1 MSDSTNICLS
11 CGICCDGTLVG
22 FVKLESEELSA
33 VRKVM
38 DIEEEKGDGFFL
50 QPCKK
55 FCNACTIYE
64 DRPKQCASFECGLL
78 KSVDQNELS
87 FDSAV
92 DIVKGVKQIKGSIE
106 KRLEGLHYTLKSPS
120 FYFRMV
126 ELKREIQLSKANFTF
141 TKEHALL
148 EGEVEELGS
157 VLLEKFGLS
166 NF

>member
-1 MSDSTNICLS
+1 MSDPTNICLS

-22 FVKLESEELSA
+22 FVKLEAGELNA

-38 DIEEEKGDGFFL
+38 DIEEENGDGFFL

-78 KSVDQNELS
+78 KSVDQKELS

-92 DIVKGVKQIKGSIE
+92 GTVQEAKQLKLAIE
-106 KRLEGLHYTLKSPS
+106 KQFAALDYTLKSPS
-120 FYFRMV
+120 FYFQMV
-126 ELKREIQLSKANFTF
+126 ELKR
-141 TKEHALL
+141 ALL
-148 EGEVEELGS
+148 ATKKKNAFSEGHVNLERDIDQLGS
-157 VLLEKFGLS
+157 LLLNKFGLS